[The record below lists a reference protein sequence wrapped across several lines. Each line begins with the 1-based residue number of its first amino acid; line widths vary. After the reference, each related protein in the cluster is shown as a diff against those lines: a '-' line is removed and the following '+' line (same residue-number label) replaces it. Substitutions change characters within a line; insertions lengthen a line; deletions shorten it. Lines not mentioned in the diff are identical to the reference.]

1 VGGGATAHS
10 SHRLK
15 ESATINKSISAL
27 GNCIEALSRGN
38 RVPFRDSKL
47 TRLLQECIGMI
58 ACQDLFR
65 GVRYVIVSMSFNRW
79 QRKGGI
85 NCLYQSEYGQC

>member
-47 TRLLQECIGMI
+47 TRLLQECVGMTG
-58 ACQDLFR
+58 CQNLFR
-65 GVRYVIVSMSFNRW
+65 GVIYHIVSISFNRW

-85 NCLYQSEYGQC
+85 NCLHQSEYGQC

>member
-1 VGGGATAHS
+1 LLVAGSERIRKVGGGATAHS

-47 TRLLQECIGMI
+47 TRLLQECV
-58 ACQDLFR
+58 AAD
-65 GVRYVIVSMSFNRW
+65 Y
-79 QRKGGI
+79 
-85 NCLYQSEYGQC
+85 